1 MTCEEIKPR
10 DGRGGGLTSFLH
22 EAEEVVQELLP
33 PGVAI
38 QLVQLHNERRK
49 RLTALPAAPTP
60 LPAPREPPS
69 SPSQPMR
76 GQGQL
81 PQVPGECQEA
91 LWSSTA
97 SQGSERGAVGSQYL
111 RGSGRACPQPPAS
124 RGATGVAG
132 AIPLGA
138 GGAPLQL
145 GLHLPRPGLVT
156 VPRGLPRAHGHVE
169 PLAGGSQVAGGRA
182 APHRVPE
189 FPGNLT
195 RWELSAG

>member
-1 MTCEEIKPR
+1 MRGNKTQGR
-10 DGRGGGLTSFLH
+10 VRGGSPRFCMKLKRSSRNSFLLGSPSSSYSCTTRG
-22 EAEEVVQELLP
+22 ENRSRLCRQP
-33 PGVAI
+33 PH
-38 QLVQLHNERRK
+38 LSLHPGN
-49 RLTALPAAPTP
+49 
-60 LPAPREPPS
+60 PPS
-69 SPSQPMR
+69 SPSKPMR
-76 GQGQL
+76 GRGQL

-97 SQGSERGAVGSQYL
+97 SQGSERGAVGSQYP

-124 RGATGVAG
+124 HRATGVAG
-132 AIPLGA
+132 TSPLGA

-156 VPRGLPRAHGHVE
+156 VPRGLPWAHGHVE
-169 PLAGGSQVAGGRA
+169 PLAGGSQVAGGRV
-182 APHRVPE
+182 APRRVPE